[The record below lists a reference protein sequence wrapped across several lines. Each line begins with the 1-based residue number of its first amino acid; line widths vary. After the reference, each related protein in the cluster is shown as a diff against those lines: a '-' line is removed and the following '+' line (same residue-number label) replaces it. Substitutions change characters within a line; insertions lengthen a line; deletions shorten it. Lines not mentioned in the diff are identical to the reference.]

1 MVLFQQGGDRMSE
14 EYILLF
20 NAITDAL
27 ATLETIRNDL
37 IQAQQMAEEIYI
49 SK

>member
-1 MVLFQQGGDRMSE
+1 MTE

-27 ATLETIRNDL
+27 TTLENLRNDL
-37 IQAQQMAEEIYI
+37 MQAQQMAEEIYI
-49 SK
+49 SG

>member
-1 MVLFQQGGDRMSE
+1 MPE

-27 ATLETIRNDL
+27 HILDELRDKL
-37 IQAQQMAEEIYI
+37 IQAQRDAEEVYI
-49 SK
+49 AK